1 MEMNVISRSLINFTR
16 FYTRE
21 NYYLLSYKLAINF
34 CIFALNL
41 LVQELWNFESKSF
54 FLSKF
59 RENQGKIST
68 FIWESRKLR
77 GKIKLWWKLF
87 WKTLSIRM
95 KAFFLCNGFDRQN
108 SNTLTSINTKVYHI
122 IKIMNQT
129 LHHYIFVVIQCINLF
144 T

>member
-1 MEMNVISRSLINFTR
+1 MEMNVISQSFINFTR

-21 NYYLLSYKLAINF
+21 NYYLLTYKLAIDF
-34 CIFALNL
+34 CIFTLNL

-54 FLSKF
+54 FSRNSEKIKKKF
-59 RENQGKIST
+59 PHL
-68 FIWESRKLR
+68 FESQESSVEKF
-77 GKIKLWWKLF
+77 KLWWKLF

-95 KAFFLCNGFDRQN
+95 KAFSLCNGFDRQN
-108 SNTLTSINTKVYHI
+108 SNTLTSINTKGYHI